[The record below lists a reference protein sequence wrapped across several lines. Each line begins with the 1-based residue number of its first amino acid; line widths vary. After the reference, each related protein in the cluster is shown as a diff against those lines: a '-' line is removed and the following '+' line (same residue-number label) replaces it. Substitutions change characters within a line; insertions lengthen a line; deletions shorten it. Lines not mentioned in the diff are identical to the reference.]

1 MNYATLKTNIE
12 DICETSFTADQLAMF
27 TQQAEEKILQ
37 TVDIPALRKL
47 DDGPLSGTNKLYT
60 LPTDYLY
67 TYSIAI
73 VNSSTHTFL
82 LNKDVNFLHEAYP
95 INTSAH
101 HGVPKFYAQY
111 SETQIQLVP
120 TPNANYVLEHIYGYY
135 PTSIVTGSTSWL
147 GDNASAALLNG
158 ALLEA
163 IRFQKGE
170 PDVVANYEKL
180 YLQAITLLIEFG
192 NGKLRRDAYRSG
204 QARQPVPGTA
214 PVPQAGGQ

>member
-37 TVDIPALRKL
+37 TVDIPALRKS
-47 DDGPLSGTNKLYT
+47 DDGPLVSTNKLYT
-60 LPTDYLY
+60 LPTDHLY
-67 TYSIAI
+67 TYSIAVI
-73 VNSSTHTFL
+73 TSSTSTFL
-82 LNKDVNFLHEAYP
+82 LNKDVNFIREAYP
-95 INTSAH
+95 VNTSANY
-101 HGVPKFYAQY
+101 GLPKFYAQY
-111 SETQIQLVP
+111 SATKIELAP
-120 TPNANYVLEHIYGYY
+120 TPDSNYEIEHIYGAY

-204 QARQPVPGTA
+204 QARIPVPS
-214 PVPQAGGQ
+214 VPIAQGGV